1 MTHSLYRPS
10 LGGAPLL
17 TSSFIMW
24 KRCPASGRGRVE
36 QRQTGSGRT
45 FAAINSPPALSSEA
59 TRVTREREGRAGPLF
74 TPISNRCFPTPT
86 SKKSLKLPRCCLIFD
101 DWNCLGRCLC
111 RQNRR
116 GCWRDNYSHL
126 ATNKIGRQRRQFLV
140 PAFSP
145 AIRNAAAIPPMTIPA
160 PVLFQNE
167 AANLTRSLRCKVE
180 PFPK

>member
-86 SKKSLKLPRCCLIFD
+86 SKKSLKPLRCCLIFACRIGMAILKD
-101 DWNCLGRCLC
+101 AIFAVVAIIGAKGLGWAWYILGLPWFG
-111 RQNRR
+111 Q
-116 GCWRDNYSHL
+116 
-126 ATNKIGRQRRQFLV
+126 
-140 PAFSP
+140 
-145 AIRNAAAIPPMTIPA
+145 
-160 PVLFQNE
+160 
-167 AANLTRSLRCKVE
+167 
-180 PFPK
+180 